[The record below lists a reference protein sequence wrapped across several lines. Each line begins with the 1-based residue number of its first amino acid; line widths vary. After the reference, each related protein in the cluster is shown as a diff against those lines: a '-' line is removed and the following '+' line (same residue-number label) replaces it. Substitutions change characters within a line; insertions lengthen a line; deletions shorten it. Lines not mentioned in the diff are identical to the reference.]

1 MGDDTDD
8 IVEDIK
14 PTFGE
19 MAADK
24 LRNGMGSWGFIFWAL
39 AFLAAWILTAVNRLA
54 PIDNPQ
60 LTILNLILS
69 CIAALQGG
77 ILLISAK
84 RQDQISS
91 RLLVHA
97 SETIDD
103 EEKDIKKLIRAFEA
117 FTKAQNESV

>member
-1 MGDDTDD
+1 MEDDLDD

-19 MAADK
+19 QAADK

-39 AFLAAWILTAVNRLA
+39 AFLGSWIFIAVRQIL

-69 CIAALQGG
+69 CVAALQGG

-91 RLLVHA
+91 RLMVHMA
-97 SETIDD
+97 EQTDRALRLEKRILRLIESRFHAESE
-103 EEKDIKKLIRAFEA
+103 
-117 FTKAQNESV
+117 SS